1 MKFGE
6 YVDYR
11 APKRWMAKFQK
22 VTVRAA
28 GVRVGLRVIL
38 VVDSCGS

>member
-1 MKFGE
+1 VKFGE
-6 YVDYR
+6 YLDYR

-28 GVRVGLRVIL
+28 GVRVRVIL